1 MSASLLQSWFALPHA
16 WIGALALISFWTAAL
31 AGKGSKAHRYAGRVF
46 LLAMLGI
53 LITALPLTLST
64 WLRGQPVWAVF
75 LAYLVI
81 LVGVNCLN
89 AWRAIRH
96 RADFSSYANA
106 GFQAGALVLGLAGL
120 GVVAVGIKYGAAILI
135 AFGAI
140 GPLAAWQ
147 NLKLARR
154 GPSDRQWWLRSHYGA
169 MIGNGVATHIAFF
182 QIGLGRLFTDLGN
195 SMIIHIAWLGP
206 LVVGG
211 LIGYM
216 LDRRWARSKKPSDSP
231 APASL
236 TPLAGETAASI
247 RSPKS

>member
-1 MSASLLQSWFALPHA
+1 MDASTLQSWFAQPHA
-16 WIGALALISFWTAAL
+16 WIGALALVTFWIAAF
-31 AGKGSKAHRYAGRVF
+31 ARKGSHTHRYAGRVF

-53 LITALPLTLST
+53 LITSVPLTVAT
-64 WLRGQPVWAVF
+64 WLRGQLVWAVF

-96 RADFSSYANA
+96 RADFPRFANA
-106 GFQAGALVLGLAGL
+106 GFRAGAVLLGLAGL
-120 GVVAVGIKYGAAILI
+120 GVVAVGIHYGAVILI

-140 GPLAAWQ
+140 GPLVAWQ

-182 QIGLGRLFTDLGN
+182 QIGLARLFAELGLH
-195 SMIIHIAWLGP
+195 MIINIAWLAP
-206 LVVGG
+206 L
-211 LIGYM
+211 LIGAIAGFL
-216 LDRRWARSKKPSDSP
+216 LDRRLAR
-231 APASL
+231 A
-236 TPLAGETAASI
+236 
-247 RSPKS
+247 RVFR